1 MLKSLLIKNYILIE
15 NQSIDFHTGFSVLTG
30 ETGAGKSIILGALGL
45 ILGDRADRDI
55 VLKDQT
61 KCIVEAQFD
70 ISNLDLKDFFVLHDI
85 DYDDICILRR
95 EINRF
100 GKSRAF
106 INDTP
111 VGLQSL
117 KNFGE
122 QVMDIHSQNQK
133 IQLNNAQYRMSI
145 VDSYA
150 AHSNLLIKF
159 KSKFKSYQK
168 NMLMLNDLKQER
180 IKNNNE
186 QDYNQFLFDELDALS
201 LQKGEQAE
209 LEGEL
214 KLLSHSEE
222 IKSVI
227 FQLSELLLTSDQNIV
242 SQIERRQNDVEKLS
256 EYHEGIRV
264 LSERLKSAFIEL
276 KDIGEEFI
284 RIDNSIHVDKNRLD
298 DLENRLNRIYA
309 LLKKHGKTQD
319 FELLQI
325 KDELSNSI
333 LHLDDLSNEIE
344 KLESKN
350 EKELFELND
359 MAVQLSLNRKKAVKN
374 IEKFV
379 LELLKEL
386 GLQNA
391 SFKINLEE
399 QEKLTLYG
407 KDGVSFLFSA
417 NKGTDA
423 AKLSKVASG
432 GELSRLMLA
441 LKYTMS
447 LKQSIPSIV
456 FDEIDSGVSGEI
468 ADKLGKL
475 MEKLGHQIQVIA
487 ITHLPQIAARAKTHY
502 LVYKENDSIFAR
514 SKIKKLTSAHRLQ
527 EIAAMLSGSKIEKSA
542 IKHAEK
548 LLKQN

>member
-168 NMLMLNDLKQER
+168 NMLMLNDFKQER

-333 LHLDDLSNEIE
+333 LHLDD
-344 KLESKN
+344 
-350 EKELFELND
+350 F
-359 MAVQLSLNRKKAVKN
+359 
-374 IEKFV
+374 
-379 LELLKEL
+379 
-386 GLQNA
+386 
-391 SFKINLEE
+391 
-399 QEKLTLYG
+399 
-407 KDGVSFLFSA
+407 
-417 NKGTDA
+417 
-423 AKLSKVASG
+423 
-432 GELSRLMLA
+432 
-441 LKYTMS
+441 
-447 LKQSIPSIV
+447 
-456 FDEIDSGVSGEI
+456 
-468 ADKLGKL
+468 
-475 MEKLGHQIQVIA
+475 
-487 ITHLPQIAARAKTHY
+487 
-502 LVYKENDSIFAR
+502 
-514 SKIKKLTSAHRLQ
+514 IK
-527 EIAAMLSGSKIEKSA
+527 
-542 IKHAEK
+542 
-548 LLKQN
+548 